1 MVIKILRFLRWEI
14 YEYEFIVIRMD
25 LKSIFELVIV
35 LSIEYILLVER
46 INMYKNFIG
55 LIICFFII
63 FYKRF

>member
-1 MVIKILRFLRWEI
+1 MVIKILRFLRWVN
-14 YEYEFIVIRMD
+14 YEYEFIVISMD

-35 LSIEYILLVER
+35 LSVEYILLVER

-63 FYKRF
+63 FY

>member
-1 MVIKILRFLRWEI
+1 MVIKILGFLRWVI
-14 YEYEFIVIRMD
+14 YEYEFIVISMD